1 MNDTSQALSRIL
13 NPRSIA
19 VVGASNSFANPAT
32 NLMASI
38 ISGGYQGKIYP
49 IHPRE
54 KTALGLAAY
63 PALTD
68 VPGEIDLAVIVVQ
81 SRLVPGILEQCGA
94 KGIGQAVVITAGYRE
109 MGTEGAALEKELL
122 AAARANGVRF
132 IGPNCIG
139 VINSHAKLDVSMFLY
154 EGTAGAMALVSQS
167 GSYITQ
173 PLPYFKRLGM
183 NLSSAVSAGN
193 QADIDIADCIAYF
206 GEDPTTRSV
215 AVYIE
220 GIADGPKFIEK
231 VKKTTVKKPV
241 VALYVGG
248 TEAGSRAGRSHTGAI
263 ATPDAIID
271 GVFAQSGVIRVDTVQ
286 SLYDTAHAFATQP
299 LPRGNRVAV
308 ITNSGGPG
316 TSMADAAARR
326 GLLVPEFSEALR
338 KQLREIVIP
347 TAQVNNPIDLTM
359 DFDLKRFFVDVPQII
374 INSGEIDAVLFYGV
388 FGGTHGKRKFESLVD
403 GPDLAALEGYDSYMS
418 QMAEKFVE
426 ILAKA
431 GIPVLSSSFTG
442 IEDVPVAR
450 MMELGVPVYPTPER
464 AATALA
470 AMARYARWQKGG
482 IS

>member
-1 MNDTSQALSRIL
+1 MNDTNRALHRIL

-38 ISGGYQGKIYP
+38 ISAGYQGKIYP

-68 VPGEIDLAVIVVQ
+68 VPDEIDLAVIVVR

-109 MGTEGAALEKELL
+109 MGTEGAVLEKELL

-139 VINSHAKLDVSMFLY
+139 IINSHIKLDVSMFLY

-231 VKKTTVKKPV
+231 VKKTTAKKPV

-286 SLYDTAHAFATQP
+286 SLYDTAHAFATQT
-299 LPRGNRVAV
+299 LPKGNRVAV

-316 TSMADAAARR
+316 TSMADAAARL
-326 GLLVPEFSEALR
+326 GLAVPEFSDRLQKELR
-338 KQLREIVIP
+338 KIVIP
-347 TAQVNNPIDLTM
+347 TAQVRNPLDLTM
-359 DFDLKRFFVDVPQII
+359 DFDLKRFFIDVPKMVID
-374 INSGEIDAVLFYGV
+374 SGEVDAILFYGV

-403 GPDLAALEGYDSYMS
+403 GPDVAALEGYDSYMS
-418 QMAEKFVE
+418 GMVDGFADIVAQ
-426 ILAKA
+426 A
-431 GIPVLSSSFTG
+431 GVPVLSSSFTG

-450 MMELGVPVYPTPER
+450 MMELGIPVYPTPER

-470 AMARYARWQKGG
+470 VMARYARWRQGG
-482 IS
+482 MS